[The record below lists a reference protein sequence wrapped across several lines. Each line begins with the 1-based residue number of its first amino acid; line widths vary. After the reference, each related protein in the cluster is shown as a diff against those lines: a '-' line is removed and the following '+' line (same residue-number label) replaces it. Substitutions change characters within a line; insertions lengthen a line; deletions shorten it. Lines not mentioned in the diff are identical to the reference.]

1 MMGGQ
6 FDYVILVVLFVPN
19 DPSRQKREFC
29 NFGGGVSLQDKA
41 QRFFLADSIIDLRWL
56 ILLLPF
62 RVRGWWGE
70 SCIGTTQSL
79 FKVERAI
86 LSVSDKTGLVD
97 LAKFLESY
105 GVELLSTGG
114 TAKAMRDAGVKVMDV
129 SEYTGAPE
137 MMDGRVKTLHP
148 KVFCFFSV
156 TLMSVGA
163 RRNFGCSWKR
173 ETREGHEG

>member
-1 MMGGQ
+1 MVG
-6 FDYVILVVLFVPN
+6 FLV
-19 DPSRQKREFC
+19 
-29 NFGGGVSLQDKA
+29 
-41 QRFFLADSIIDLRWL
+41 
-56 ILLLPF
+56 
-62 RVRGWWGE
+62 
-70 SCIGTTQSL
+70 GTTQSL

-148 KVFCFFSV
+148 KVVFPS
-156 TLMSVGA
+156 TSN
-163 RRNFGCSWKR
+163 R
-173 ETREGHEG
+173 